1 MYLLST
7 QCLLDRITGQAPA
20 SIDALPAREI
30 HLSAVSL
37 GQALLAIEQSPAGER
52 QGHRDALRG
61 YVGMVRSF
69 DNIVPFDE
77 KAAMLWPGLR
87 AQKLIATN
95 PAGAVIP
102 VSEATTMVV
111 ASALATKLVFVDYPQ
126 PYHSGVSGLTVVNP

>member
-37 GQALLAIEQSPAGER
+37 GQALLAIEQSPAG
-52 QGHRDALRG
+52 
-61 YVGMVRSF
+61 
-69 DNIVPFDE
+69 
-77 KAAMLWPGLR
+77 
-87 AQKLIATN
+87 
-95 PAGAVIP
+95 AVIP
-102 VSEATTMVV
+102 VSEATTMAV
-111 ASALATKLVFVDYPQ
+111 ASALATNLVFVDYPQ